1 MATTSHSMPPRDL
14 ALVLLVIL
22 AWGSNF
28 TAMKLALDQ
37 LPPLLFVGLRFA
49 ILVPLIVFFRRP
61 ASWLAIFG
69 VGALL
74 NMGQFAFL
82 FSAMRA
88 DASAGLASLLL
99 QSQAPLTILL
109 AALVYK
115 ERVSLIQA
123 AGISL
128 ACLGVAGFALI
139 GGGNITL
146 WGLTLVMCGALSWA
160 CGNLI
165 LRRLPDVNMLALFIW
180 ASLIPPLPML
190 AMSYGLEGPS
200 PFAAIAAMD
209 ASGWGAVLYV
219 AIASTVV
226 GYSIWGAL
234 LSRHPAAQVTPFAL
248 GIPVVGI
255 IVAAIVLGER
265 ITAGE
270 AFAGA
275 IILSGI
281 ALAVLGP
288 RLRSPR

>member
-1 MATTSHSMPPRDL
+1 MPPRDI
-14 ALVLLVIL
+14 ALVLVVIL

-28 TAMKLALDQ
+28 TAMKLALESV
-37 LPPLLFVGLRFA
+37 PPLLFVGLRFF
-49 ILVPLIVFFRRP
+49 ILIPLIVFFKRP
-61 ASWLAIFG
+61 ASWLAILG

-99 QSQAPLTILL
+99 QSQAPLTIML
-109 AALVYK
+109 AAIFYG
-115 ERVSLIQA
+115 ERVSAPQI
-123 AGISL
+123 AGIAL
-128 ACLGVAGFALI
+128 ACLGILGFAVA

-146 WGLTLVMCGALSWA
+146 WGLFLVLCGAMSWA

-165 LRRLPDVNMLALFIW
+165 LRRLPGVPMLALFVW
-180 ASLIPPLPML
+180 ASLVPPLPML
-190 AMSYGLEGPS
+190 AMSLAMEGPT
-200 PFAAIAAMD
+200 PFATLWAMD
-209 ASGWGAVLYV
+209 AAGWAAVLYV
-219 AIASTVV
+219 AVASTVI

-255 IVAAIVLGER
+255 LVAGVVLGEQVTVTEG
-265 ITAGE
+265 IS
-270 AFAGA
+270 GA
-275 IILSGI
+275 VILLGI

-288 RLRSPR
+288 RWIKARNS

>member
-1 MATTSHSMPPRDL
+1 MPPRDILL
-14 ALVLLVIL
+14 AIIVIFV
-22 AWGSNF
+22 WGTNF
-28 TAMKLALDQ
+28 TAMKLALEE

-49 ILVPLIVFFRRP
+49 ILVPLLFFFKRP
-61 ASWLAIFG
+61 APWLAIIG

-109 AALVYK
+109 AALVYG
-115 ERVSLIQA
+115 ERITWLQA
-123 AGISL
+123 AGIAL
-128 ACLGVAGFALI
+128 ACAGVAGFALN

-165 LRRLPDVNMLALFIW
+165 LRRLPGVNMLALFIW

-190 AMSYGLEGPS
+190 GLSALIEGAT
-200 PFAAIAAMD
+200 PFATLTALNPA
-209 ASGWGAVLYV
+209 GWGAVLYV
-219 AIASTVV
+219 AIASTII

-255 IVAAIVLGER
+255 VTAAIILGER
-265 ITAGE
+265 ITLPE
-270 AFAGA
+270 AIFGLV
-275 IILSGI
+275 ILIGI
-281 ALAVLGP
+281 AVAILAP
-288 RLRSPR
+288 RLQRPR

>member
-1 MATTSHSMPPRDL
+1 MMPPRDIAL
-14 ALVLLVIL
+14 ALVVIFV
-22 AWGSNF
+22 WGTNF
-28 TAMKLALDQ
+28 SAMKLALDA

-49 ILVPLIVFFRRP
+49 ILVPLIFLFKRP
-61 ASWLAIFG
+61 APWLAILG

-109 AALVYK
+109 AALVYG
-115 ERVSLIQA
+115 ERVTWLQA
-123 AGISL
+123 AGIAL
-128 ACLGVAGFALI
+128 ACSGVAAFALI

-146 WGLTLVMCGALSWA
+146 WGLTLVLCGALSWA

-165 LRRLPDVNMLALFIW
+165 LRRLPGVNMLALFIW
-180 ASLIPPLPML
+180 ASLVPPLPML
-190 AMSYGLEGPS
+190 AMSLAIEGPA
-200 PFAAIAAMD
+200 PLATIAALS
-209 ASGWGAVLYV
+209 ASGWSAVLYV
-219 AIASTVV
+219 AIASTIV

-255 IVAAIVLGER
+255 ATAALILGER
-265 ITAGE
+265 ISPPEALAGLV
-270 AFAGA
+270 
-275 IILSGI
+275 ILAGI
-281 ALAVLGP
+281 ALAVLAP
-288 RLRSPR
+288 RLTRRPR